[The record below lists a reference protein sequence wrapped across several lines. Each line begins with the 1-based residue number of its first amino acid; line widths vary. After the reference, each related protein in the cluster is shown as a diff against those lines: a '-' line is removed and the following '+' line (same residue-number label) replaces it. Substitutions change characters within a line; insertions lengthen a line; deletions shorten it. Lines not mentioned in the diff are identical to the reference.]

1 MRALSLLVQ
10 KDLRLLFRDPLGV
23 AVTFLMPLLFAI
35 LFGFVFR
42 EAHTGR
48 TQLRVAVVEAGSDVR
63 ARGLG
68 QSLTHAAGLRVAQLS
83 SADARAAL
91 HDGTLEAYVELGR
104 AEAPVAVVH
113 APGSELTATLLRGAL
128 LQAMVEAQATPLPG
142 ILPVSVRANTGGH
155 AAPSASPFDASLAL
169 GMVWGIVC
177 CASVFGVSL
186 VVERQRKTLER
197 LCTLPIS
204 TAHVLLAKA
213 IACCVAIVLVECALV
228 VVAMVW
234 FDVRPLSLGLLF
246 VASVCSGLGFGG
258 LTLALAALSPTERA
272 ATGLAW
278 GVLTLLAMV
287 GGGTVPLSQMPA
299 WMLSLS
305 RVSPFHWA
313 VLAVEGAVWRGFSM
327 TEMAAPCAALL
338 LTGAACFLLGTQVFR
353 ET

>member
-1 MRALSLLVQ
+1 MRALLLLVQ

-23 AVTFLMPLLFAI
+23 AVTFLLPLLFAI

-48 TQLRVAVVEAGSDVR
+48 TQLRVAVVEAGPDTR
-63 ARGLG
+63 ALGLG
-68 QSLTHAAGLRVAQLS
+68 QALSRAAGLRIAHLS
-83 SADARAAL
+83 PTEARASL
-91 HDGTLEAYVELGR
+91 RGGTLDAYVELGR
-104 AEAPVAVVH
+104 VEAPVAVVY
-113 APGSELTATLLRGAL
+113 APGSELTATLMRGAL
-128 LQAMVEAQATPLPG
+128 LQAMVESQTTPVPG
-142 ILPVSVRANTGGH
+142 LLSVGMRAATGGK
-155 AAPSASPFDASLAL
+155 AAPTASPFDASLAL

-228 VVAMVW
+228 IVAMLW
-234 FDVRPLSLGLLF
+234 FDVRPRSLPLLF

-258 LTLALAALSPTERA
+258 LTLALAALSPTERT

-287 GGGTVPLSQMPA
+287 GGGTVPLSQMPS

-327 TEMAAPCAALL
+327 AEMAAPCAALL